1 MKKIIALIACSLCC
15 GIVAAQGTYSLDQ
28 LKQLAVENNYALRSA
43 RNAINQSKEVKSE
56 AFTKFFP
63 QLSAMGLGF
72 QNNKPM
78 IDIDFELPD
87 AINAMIPQGLI
98 PANISLMKKGLYG
111 SISALQPVFM
121 GGQIINSNKL
131 AQVGIETSELQLEA
145 SEDQVEL
152 TTEQYYWQMVS
163 LKSKLSTLNSVH
175 DMLDQL
181 EKDVTNMVRVGAVN
195 RNDLLQVQLRKGEI
209 ESTTAE
215 VENGLATVSQ
225 LLAQHCGIVA
235 NASQRAD
242 SSLPTDDGVVANAS
256 QRANPAL
263 PIDVAVPDDFSVA
276 TVPALPI
283 ALRQDHQAALAATPQ
298 YRLLEKNVESHH
310 LQHSLAVGKNL
321 PSVGVGASYSYNDF
335 WGKNTNAMIFA
346 TVHVPISGWWGG
358 SHNIKKQNLAL
369 ADAKEQMQDNG
380 EKLVIRMNNA
390 WAAVE
395 TSHKKL
401 QIAHDA
407 IAQAEENL
415 RLNKDYYRV
424 GTTKMTDLLLAQEQ
438 YQQARDRYTDAY
450 AALQTKILE
459 YRQATGQQ

>member
-1 MKKIIALIACSLCC
+1 MKKIILSFILLTWCFPVFSQVTTPLPHRE
-15 GIVAAQGTYSLDQ
+15 GQGGGSTYTLDQ

-63 QLSAMGLGF
+63 QLSATGLGF

-78 IDIDFELPD
+78 IDIDIELPD
-87 AINAMIPQGLI
+87 AIAAMVPQNLI
-98 PANISLMKKGLYG
+98 PANISLMKKGIYG

-121 GGQIINSNKL
+121 GGQIINGNKL
-131 AQVGIETSELQLEA
+131 AKVGIEASELQLEA

-152 TTEQYYWQMVS
+152 TTEEYYWKMVS
-163 LKSKLSTLNSVH
+163 LKEKLQTIAAIH
-175 DMLDQL
+175 DMLEQL

-195 RNDLLQVQLRKGEI
+195 RNDLLQVQLRKGEV
-209 ESTTAE
+209 ESTQLE
-215 VENGLATVSQ
+215 IENGLATVAQ
-225 LLAQHCGIVA
+225 LLAQHVGKPDETLDVTVPEA
-235 NASQRAD
+235 LASGG
-242 SSLPTDDGVVANAS
+242 TN
-256 QRANPAL
+256 
-263 PIDVAVPDDFSVA
+263 
-276 TVPALPI
+276 VPALPI
-283 ALRQDHQAALAATPQ
+283 ALRQDHQSALAATPQ

-310 LQHSLAVGKNL
+310 LQHAMAVGKNL

-424 GTTKMTDLLLAQEQ
+424 GSTKMSDLLLAQQQ
-438 YQQARDRYTDAY
+438 YQQARDRYTDAF
-450 AALQTKILE
+450 ANFQTKQLE
-459 YRQATGQQ
+459 YRHATGQ